1 MSYYAKDINEPCAC
15 ANATDAA
22 WFTSNPS
29 RAKHL
34 RRPWACEETA
44 LDDDQVG
51 VVTQVVAVWIDAS
64 INDIMKIPPPGIIPV
79 RVHRRSFLFIGNA
92 DWHRVDSDEAVDRFM
107 EFINDG
113 SGGLVS
119 VSIN

>member
-1 MSYYAKDINEPCAC
+1 MSYYAKDIREPCAC
-15 ANATDAA
+15 ASATDAA
-22 WFTSNPS
+22 WFTDNPS
-29 RAKHL
+29 RARRL
-34 RRPWACEETA
+34 RRPWQCEETQ

-51 VVTQVVAVWIDAS
+51 IVTQVIAVWIDAS
-64 INDIMKIPPPGIIPV
+64 VNDIMKIPPPGIIPV
-79 RVHRRSFLFIGNA
+79 RVHRRSFLFMGNA
-92 DWHRVDSDEAVDRFM
+92 DWHRVDSDEAVGRFM